1 MFNIA
6 AVAPPERSEGIAWQ
20 IRAPAKN
27 VVIPLQYMLVGE
39 KELSSKEAA
48 SLPVTDDK
56 GLVYRSQK
64 FPGYLSGIND
74 DYTLTAQIMPEGE
87 WSSESFE
94 INIIRVGG
102 AEIARKFSVV
112 VNAENDG
119 EKVTGRVSV
128 VSPNAT
134 GDRVAVVFEELEFE
148 VLWLRIVRRGEGL
161 TVHYST
167 NAKAEN
173 FIELLSISVDDR
185 NCSDWPMVVAGDTD
199 GLCFDAATAL
209 LERP

>member
-1 MFNIA
+1 
-6 AVAPPERSEGIAWQ
+6 
-20 IRAPAKN
+20 
-27 VVIPLQYMLVGE
+27 MLVGE
-39 KELSSKEAA
+39 KELSSNEAA

-64 FPGYLSGIND
+64 FPGYLSGLND
-74 DYTLTAQIMPEGE
+74 DYTLTAKIMPDGE
-87 WSSESFE
+87 WSAESFE

-128 VSPNAT
+128 VSPNAI

-161 TVHYST
+161 TVHYSLNT
-167 NAKAEN
+167 KAEN
-173 FIELLSISVDDR
+173 FIELLSISVGDQDL
-185 NCSDWPMVVAGDTD
+185 SDWPMVVAGDTD